1 MSHIPI
7 VVLRTPLP
15 DFNLPQFHFI
25 NTSDEADMEDITT
38 HLIEHHEFTNI
49 HILTG
54 HHFIDASHKR
64 VKGYQKALEKHGI
77 AFQKENVFFGD
88 FWMNSGRT
96 QAKKYISGEL
106 VFPQALIC
114 CNDYMAYGFLDE
126 CMEQEIPIPEKTAVI
141 GYEYIRERRNHDPL
155 LTTYQRNRKGL
166 GESAVLLLKQK
177 IETGEYGS
185 FTPPKGTLISG
196 ETCGCGAKKSDIQR
210 EIKDVQTKATY
221 DFLNLFSQLEHR
233 LTECRNIDEFV
244 ARCWDF
250 QFMIQDVNK
259 LYLSLYENWYD
270 RSTPTKNM
278 ICYNLL
284 FYEEP
289 LIYQKYEFSCLFREE
304 AAPYYFCPLFF
315 AERELGYVVLRFD
328 HPDTFD
334 HIFRNWL
341 KSISNG
347 LEFLRMKNDIRYLT
361 ECQNLS
367 VQRDTLTGMYNDK
380 GMKNAYKVAE
390 KTNLYAVMLRIG
402 LFGKGQDRIQEKVNA
417 VLDVADAVR
426 QFCGNHN
433 VCGKISEDTFYVWYG
448 ANTIQH
454 F

>member
-1 MSHIPI
+1 M
-7 VVLRTPLP
+7 
-15 DFNLPQFHFI
+15 
-25 NTSDEADMEDITT
+25 
-38 HLIEHHEFTNI
+38 
-49 HILTG
+49 
-54 HHFIDASHKR
+54 
-64 VKGYQKALEKHGI
+64 
-77 AFQKENVFFGD
+77 
-88 FWMNSGRT
+88 
-96 QAKKYISGEL
+96 
-106 VFPQALIC
+106 
-114 CNDYMAYGFLDE
+114 
-126 CMEQEIPIPEKTAVI
+126 
-141 GYEYIRERRNHDPL
+141 
-155 LTTYQRNRKGL
+155 TTYQRNRKGL

-250 QFMIQDVNK
+250 QFMIRDVNK
-259 LYLSLYENWYD
+259 LYLCLYENWYD

-433 VCGKISEDTFYVWYG
+433 VCGKISEDTFLCLVRSKYDSAFLEEYLKAIVCQHTTYMQKFGIDSFVCCAVLCDMETYEECKKVAVKSLTNKLQYFLNGG
-448 ANTIQH
+448 AVRIIRSWIKFETNITNVLK
-454 F
+454 